1 MFSYIWKNSKKY
13 NSKDFNL
20 SIDSDKTEIKK
31 VLPIIWREHCI
42 ECSMPL
48 CYQSCSLY
56 EKRKDDRCLRLEY
69 GIIPYKFN
77 NCVGANIHFKKWAK
91 LEAIFSN
98 SHSVTSINSVNILN
112 IILTR
117 FAILINALSIFIGN
131 YRLNQIY
138 ERLHELSI
146 LFFQKFSLK
155 KDDFNNFYMEVYNN
169 ENKSIQMNFEIFQ
182 NNYTT
187 SRTVIDLKPGW
198 NIVNYPIIGL
208 NKNSKKNKFL
218 IWLNNS
224 NTVNLIFKHLEFTQ
238 NEILEK
244 ISKPA
249 KKVKCV
255 AWDLDNTLWDGVI
268 GDDGDKVIVNNKA
281 IELIRKFDDRGIL
294 NTIVSKNT
302 YEIAW
307 SKIEKLGIDDYFLYP
322 AINWGRKSHS
332 LEKIANELNINI
344 DTFAVIDDSAF
355 ERKEIKSKFPQ
366 VRVFDP
372 VDIDNIPNF
381 DEFNVEISN
390 ESKLR
395 RKKYQDESKRK
406 IIRDSYGNDYS
417 VFLKSCEINIKVKN
431 IFDKKNKLRCLELI
445 QRSNQYNLSTNR
457 YTNDEFDV
465 LIDNKEYLKYSIE
478 VSDKFGDYGIVGFV
492 SIQVNNQNFKIKDFV
507 LSCRVAQ
514 KMIEE
519 TFIIW
524 LAKSIGYKA
533 ELEIKGYK
541 TKRNSPL
548 IKTIKDIGLN
558 IIEDSATTITFKNKA
573 SDTVF
578 QRKPFINIELLN
590 DKNE

>member
-13 NSKDFNL
+13 NSKDFKL
-20 SIDSDKTEIKK
+20 SIDSDETEIKK
-31 VLPIIWREHCI
+31 ILPIIWREHCI

-69 GIIPYKFN
+69 GIIPYKFSK
-77 NCVGANIHFKKWAK
+77 CVGANIHFKKWAK
-91 LEAIFSN
+91 LEAIFTN
-98 SHSVTSINSVNILN
+98 SHSVSSVYSINILN

-117 FAILINALSIFIGN
+117 LAILINQFSIFFGN

-138 ERLHELSI
+138 ERLHELFI
-146 LFFQKFSLK
+146 LFFQKISFK
-155 KDDFNNFYMEVYNN
+155 KDDFNNLYIEVYNN
-169 ENKSIQMNFEIFQ
+169 ENESIQLNFEIFQ
-182 NNYTT
+182 DNYTT
-187 SRTVIDLKPGW
+187 SRNVFDLKPGW
-198 NIVNYPIIGL
+198 NIINYSITGL

-218 IWLNNS
+218 LWLNNS
-224 NTVNLIFKHLEFTQ
+224 NTVNLIFKYLDFTH
-238 NEILEK
+238 NEILKK
-244 ISKPA
+244 IPKPA

-255 AWDLDNTLWDGVI
+255 AWDLDNTIWDGVI
-268 GDDGDKVIVNNKA
+268 GDDGDNVIVNNKA
-281 IELIRKFDDRGIL
+281 IELIKNFDARGIL

-307 SKIEKLGIDDYFLYP
+307 SKIQKLGIDDYFLYP

-355 ERKEIKSKFPQ
+355 ERKEIKSRLPQ

-372 VDIDNIPNF
+372 VDIDDILNF
-381 DEFNVEISN
+381 DEFNVEISG

-406 IIRDSYGNDYS
+406 IIKDSYGNDYS
-417 VFLKSCEINIKVKN
+417 DFLKSCEINIKVKN
-431 IFDKKNKLRCLELI
+431 FFDKKSKLRCLELI
-445 QRSNQYNLSTNR
+445 QRSNQYNLSTHR
-457 YTNDEFDV
+457 YSNDEFDL

-492 SIQVNNQNFKIKDFV
+492 SVQVNDQNFKIKDFV

-519 TFIIW
+519 TFILW
-524 LAKSIGYKA
+524 LGKSFGSKA

-548 IKTIKDIGLN
+548 IKSIKDIGLN
-558 IIEDSATTITFKNKA
+558 IIEDSNDIIILKNKI
-573 SDTVF
+573 SDVVF
-578 QRKPFINIELLN
+578 QKDSFIKIELLSHEN
-590 DKNE
+590 D